1 MNWLFWVVV
10 AFMAYHVI
18 DGFAR
23 GFIKKSVSAVS
34 VILTLVLVTY
44 LTPQITT
51 FVREHTSLHRNLQEK
66 CTEFFLDKQY
76 DESLKT
82 DQVMMIEEM
91 KRPENIKKMLL
102 ENNNEEAYQVLNVS
116 AFSEY
121 IGAYLAD
128 MIINA
133 MTYFLS
139 FVVLW
144 TLLRAIL
151 LAVDI
156 VAKLPILHGIN
167 QLAGGILGLAES
179 VVLIWI
185 VFLLAGILCNGELGQ
200 QLFSLIRD
208 NQLLSLLY
216 NWNLIMNVIFG
227 LIF

>member
-91 KRPENIKKMLL
+91 KLPENIKKMLL

-200 QLFSLIRD
+200 QLFSLIRE